1 MCVLVLQSVVRA
13 PNSRTC
19 RPGGVSGAL
28 TKNIPAM
35 EVHGAEGPV
44 AIKGPSMKA
53 MVDKSL
59 KSIDAVTAFSAIVV
73 NEKELKT
80 ALKNTEQKLN
90 SQYKNL
96 SKNEVRTIRKATL
109 VKMQNGL
116 VREKPKPDIQV
127 AKRYPEV
134 RVTLNAA
141 ARSPSTHH
149 CV

>member
-1 MCVLVLQSVVRA
+1 
-13 PNSRTC
+13 
-19 RPGGVSGAL
+19 
-28 TKNIPAM
+28 M

-44 AIKGPSMKA
+44 AIQGASMKA

-80 ALKNTEQKLN
+80 ALKTTEQKLN
-90 SQYKNL
+90 TQYKNL
-96 SKNEVRTIRKATL
+96 SKNEVRTVRKATL

-149 CV
+149 